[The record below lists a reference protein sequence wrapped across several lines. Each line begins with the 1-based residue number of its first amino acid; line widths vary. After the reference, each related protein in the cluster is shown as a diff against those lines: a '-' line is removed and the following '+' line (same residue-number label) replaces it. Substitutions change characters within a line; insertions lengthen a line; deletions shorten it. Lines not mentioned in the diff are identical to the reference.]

1 MSETPNLPWQRLHP
15 LSPVIQLGRSAVAV
29 LFVLAIPYISN
40 GGRQHSGDY
49 FDMVII
55 ALAAVGGL
63 ISWLVTRWCVEGGTL
78 RVETGLIR
86 RRHTQVPLSRIQ
98 SVDVVRP
105 ALARIFGLAEVRVR
119 TGVARDG
126 DARLAYVA
134 EERAETIR
142 ANLLAWSHGV
152 TIEEAESLEQPLA
165 AVRNRRL
172 LLAVWLQGVVPF
184 EILLAVGFLVAA
196 FLVPTPGGRSSLL
209 GTAAVWIVLLVVA
222 VGNRL
227 NSQLA
232 YEVAEAPDGLRI
244 RGGLIGTVV
253 ETLPKE
259 RIQALRQIEPLWW
272 RPFGWVRV
280 DADVAGGQ
288 RRKGEDRGMSGQ
300 MRILLPVATRKEAA
314 LFLAEVAR
322 GALPPN
328 GRPPS
333 RAHIKTLLSYHFLA
347 VGLTPGWGAA
357 CTGRLRRTTTWVALN
372 KVQSV
377 RWSQGPVQRRL
388 KLATL
393 HLDVAGR
400 RVGVS
405 LKDRDSL
412 EAHQIGEQLT
422 ALCRDARQ
430 LDRITAKGGPW
441 SAADRDHQMSTAAA
455 LGSRC
460 PQDQSDASQGPTVPP
475 G

>member
-1 MSETPNLPWQRLHP
+1 MSDTPDRPWQRLHP

-29 LFVLAIPYISN
+29 MFVLALPYISN
-40 GGRQHSGDY
+40 GGGQHSGDY
-49 FDMVII
+49 FDVVVIG
-55 ALAAVGGL
+55 LAAIGGL
-63 ISWLVTRWCVEGGTL
+63 ISWLVTKWCVEGGTL

-119 TGVARDG
+119 TGVARNG

-134 EERAETIR
+134 EEEAETIR
-142 ANLLAWSHGV
+142 GHLLAWSHGV
-152 TIEEAESLEQPLA
+152 TVEEARTLEQPLA

-172 LLAVWLQGVVPF
+172 FLAVWLQGVVPV
-184 EILLAVGFLVAA
+184 EVLLALGFLTAA
-196 FLVPTPGGRSSLL
+196 LIAPTTVGRSSLL
-209 GTAAVWIVLLVVA
+209 GTAAVWMVLLVVA

-232 YEVAEAPDGLRI
+232 YEVADAPDGLRI

-300 MRILLPVATRKEAA
+300 LRILLPVATREEAA
-314 LFLAEVAR
+314 RFLAEVAP
-322 GALPPN
+322 GVAPPLTKA
-328 GRPPS
+328 PS
-333 RAHIKTLLSYHFLA
+333 RAHLKTPLSYHFLA

-357 CTGRLRRTTTWVALN
+357 TTGRLRRVTTWVALN

-388 KLATL
+388 RLATI

-405 LKDRDSL
+405 LRDRDSL
-412 EAHQIGEQLT
+412 EAHQMGEAFT
-422 ALCRDARQ
+422 DLCMAARDEARCPVWARQ
-430 LDRITAKGGPW
+430 Q
-441 SAADRDHQMSTAAA
+441 SAALLDGE
-455 LGSRC
+455 L
-460 PQDQSDASQGPTVPP
+460 PTVSPP
-475 G
+475 PQQSSLDPL